1 MLDVP
6 LSMGYGKRMSGPGGK
21 IIINGEEHI
30 VVTEHV
36 TYEEVRGWAGMTET
50 PTMMYRDGPDENPK
64 GLLSLGGVV
73 KVKDGMRFTVIHTGN
88 A

>member
-21 IIINGEEHI
+21 ITINGEEHTI
-30 VVTEHV
+30 VTEHV

-50 PTMMYRDGPDENPK
+50 PTMVYRNGPEENK
-64 GLLSLGGVV
+64 SGILSLNGVV
-73 KVKDGMRFTVIHTGN
+73 KVKDGMSFTVIHTGN
-88 A
+88 S